1 MTSETAEARTS
12 PRRTPRRVK
21 PRSPMAPQPIA
32 IGEPDANIFNCPS
45 CARPLAT
52 GAQRCPGCGT
62 RLILAT
68 PARRVGIFVSAGMVI
83 GLLFGFSFAAAMG
96 AMSEPRTGSTATPAP
111 TTGPGPIASVP
122 VVIGQTPAPTVPAAS
137 RAALGQAA
145 ALNARL
151 LDGQANLRVLL
162 RDEDLD
168 SAAVA
173 DTLRSLAADAAFGQD
188 LALRLGQWDE
198 AYELSLDLAN
208 LYGSV
213 RSTSREALAASIRN
227 DPAYRAA
234 AQKMIA
240 VLAELPPLDA
250 KLRELAESIGV
261 RLPAG

>member
-1 MTSETAEARTS
+1 MTAEAVEGRSS
-12 PRRTPRRVK
+12 PRKTPRRVK
-21 PRSPMAPQPIA
+21 PRVPMTPQPIA

-68 PARRVGIFVSAGMVI
+68 PARRVGIFVSAGLVI

-96 AMSEPRTGSTATPAP
+96 AMSAPRTGSTATPVP
-111 TTGPGPIASVP
+111 TIASGPIATVP
-122 VVIGQTPAPTVPAAS
+122 VIIGQTPGPTVPAVS

-145 ALNARL
+145 ALHTRL
-151 LDGQANLRVLL
+151 LDGEANLRLLL
-162 RDEDLD
+162 RAQNLD
-168 SAAVA
+168 GAAVA

-188 LALRLGQWDE
+188 LATRLGQWQD
-198 AYELSLDLAN
+198 ASALALDLAN

-213 RSTSREALAASIRN
+213 RATSREALGASITN

-234 AQKMIA
+234 AQKMIT
-240 VLAELPPLDA
+240 VLGEVDALDVR
-250 KLRELAESIGV
+250 LRELAATIGV
-261 RLPAG
+261 KLPAG

>member
-1 MTSETAEARTS
+1 
-12 PRRTPRRVK
+12 
-21 PRSPMAPQPIA
+21 MAPQPLA

-68 PARRVGIFVSAGMVI
+68 PARRVGIFVSAGLVI
-83 GLLFGFSFAAAMG
+83 GLLFGYSFAAAMG
-96 AMSEPRTGSTATPAP
+96 AVSEPRTGSTATPAP
-111 TTGPGPIASVP
+111 TIGPPIASVP
-122 VVIGQTPAPTVPAAS
+122 VVIGQTPAPTVPAVS

-188 LALRLGQWDE
+188 LAARLGQWDD

-213 RSTSREALAASIRN
+213 RTTSREALGASIRN

-240 VLAELPPLDA
+240 VLDELPPLDA
-250 KLRELAESIGV
+250 RLRELAETIGM